1 MVSPAA
7 QASRTVAGPAAAAA
21 VNPASTPVSGTP
33 ATTSLLLAILAV
45 HAIGRLPLLHPTL
58 GGFTLDADAH
68 DDDDD
73 DNDDADEHRVLVVM
87 LMVMLR
93 VCVT

>member
-33 ATTSLLLAILAV
+33 ATTSLLPILAV

-58 GGFTLDADAH
+58 DGFTLDADTQ
-68 DDDDD
+68 DDD
-73 DNDDADEHRVLVVM
+73 DNDDADEHRVLIVM